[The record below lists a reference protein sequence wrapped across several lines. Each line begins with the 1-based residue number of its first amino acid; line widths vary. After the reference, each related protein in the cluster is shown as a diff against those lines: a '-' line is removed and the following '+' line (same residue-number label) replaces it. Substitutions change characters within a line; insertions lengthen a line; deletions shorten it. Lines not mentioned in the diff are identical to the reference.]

1 MSEAQVED
9 EQCHTFWGDKPGTK
23 VVGRAGVRVEMS
35 ARDVRPSE
43 YASFPH
49 ASYDVIQQ
57 LSMSPGSQEQLFLFL
72 LVLKPSSSLREPQRA
87 EHGVGMGSA
96 VLWDKPCSGA
106 QE

>member
-1 MSEAQVED
+1 MSSVACSGETNQGQKWWGEQVL
-9 EQCHTFWGDKPGTK
+9 
-23 VVGRAGVRVEMS
+23 RVEMS

-49 ASYDVIQQ
+49 ASYDVMQQ

-72 LVLKPSSSLREPQRA
+72 LVLKPSSSLCESQRA

>member
-1 MSEAQVED
+1 MSSVTCSGETNQGQKWWGEQVL
-9 EQCHTFWGDKPGTK
+9 
-23 VVGRAGVRVEMS
+23 RVEMS

-49 ASYDVIQQ
+49 ASYDVMQQ

-72 LVLKPSSSLREPQRA
+72 LVLKPSSSLCESQRA